1 MQGEAAE
8 RFVVFGLRLL
18 AVAFAVVGLLYLL
31 VPSPTLDVIS
41 DVGELLGNQTRAPHT
56 REYMWLSLGFAYMA
70 VITGICLI
78 AQADVVRYR
87 PLILLLA
94 AGKAASSL
102 TSLAFFLLQDQ
113 VFAYLLGFLV
123 DGSLIL
129 VALWLWSLVGRVDRP
144 FDSGRGASR
153 GLGESERRTLA
164 AICEAMAPG
173 AGGLPAAERDVA
185 VAGPVAEFL
194 AAAPPDFL
202 GRLRLGLRA
211 FEWLPFPRRF
221 SRLDQAGRER
231 VLARLERSRLS
242 LKHDLLLMAKL
253 FSTFGYAAAPE
264 VEAQVGNEVRCA
276 LAGGGAPAP
285 AAPLGDTTPR
295 GEGEEA
301 DVVIVGS
308 GAGGAVAAATL
319 AEAGLDVLVL
329 EAGGDHDRDSYPADR
344 LDAVRTLYRG
354 AGLTVATG
362 RPPIVVPVARTV
374 GGTTVVN
381 SGTCFR
387 APESVLDDWARRFGI
402 DWARDLDADFAAAE
416 EMLDVRRLDPARMGR
431 NGRLA
436 MEGAAAIGASG
447 GPISRN
453 AGECEQCSSCPFGCP
468 LDAKRGMHVTYL
480 PRAVAAG
487 ARLRAG
493 VEARRILVEGG
504 RAVGVECLLDGGD
517 TGPRPP
523 AAGGGERSARR
534 PGAPPRPYTVRAR
547 HAVIAAGGAFG
558 TPELLLRS
566 GLGNAAVGRNL
577 HVHPACW
584 VGARYEE
591 EVRGWDGVMQSY
603 YVDEWESRGIL
614 LEATFTPPAFGGA
627 WLAGTGAEHQRALLG
642 LRHVG
647 SIGVQLTDRSAGRV
661 RLGPDGIRA
670 AYGLTRE
677 DADRAVFGIARAA
690 EVHFAAGATE
700 VYPNLARV
708 PVLRPGDLPAFE
720 ATRFKPA
727 ELRLEGFHPMG
738 TARIAAD
745 PREGACAP
753 DGSLHG
759 TAGLYVA
766 DASLFPTALGVN
778 PMMTIV
784 AFAGRVARE
793 VAGAAAPRPSG
804 SAAQAARR

>member
-8 RFVVFGLRLL
+8 RFVVFALRVL
-18 AVAFAVVGLLYLL
+18 AVCFAVVGLLYLL

-41 DVGELLGNQTRAPHT
+41 DVGEIFGFDGRAPHT
-56 REYMWLSLGFAYMA
+56 QEFMWLSLGFAYMA

-102 TSLAFFLLQDQ
+102 TSLAFFAIQGQ
-113 VFAYLLGFLV
+113 VFTYLLGFLV

-129 VALWLWSLVGRVDRP
+129 LALWLWSLVGRIDRP
-144 FDSGRGASR
+144 FEPGRGGSR
-153 GLGESERRTLA
+153 GLGKAERRTLG

-173 AGGLPAAERDVA
+173 VDGAPAAERDIA
-185 VAGPVAEFL
+185 VAGPVAELLGSVPPSFL
-194 AAAPPDFL
+194 AQ
-202 GRLRLGLRA
+202 LRLGLRA
-211 FEWLPFPRRF
+211 FEWTAFPRRF

-231 VLARLERSRLS
+231 VLRRLEGSRLAF
-242 LKHDLLLMAKL
+242 KHDLLLMAKL
-253 FSTFGYAAAPE
+253 FSTLGYAVAPE
-264 VEAQVGNEVRCA
+264 VEAKVGNEISCR
-276 LAGGGAPAP
+276 LADGTLPEPTGG
-285 AAPLGDTTPR
+285 LGDTVPR

-329 EAGGDHDRDSYPADR
+329 EAGDHHDRDTYPADR
-344 LDAVRTLYRG
+344 LDAIRSLYRG
-354 AGLTVATG
+354 AGLTIAAG
-362 RPPIVVPVARTV
+362 RPPIVVPVGRVV

-387 APESVLDDWARRFGI
+387 APEAVLDDWAKRFGI
-402 DWARDLDADFAAAE
+402 DWAGELDADFAEAE
-416 EMLDVRRLDPARMGR
+416 ETLRVRALDPATMGR
-431 NGRLA
+431 NGQLA

-447 GPISRN
+447 GPIARN
-453 AGECEQCSSCPFGCP
+453 AGGCDQCSSCPFGCP
-468 LDAKRGMHVTYL
+468 IDAKRGMHVSYL

-487 ARLRAG
+487 ARVRAG
-493 VEARRILVEGG
+493 VEARRILVEDG
-504 RAVGVECLLDGGD
+504 RAVGVECRVGGD
-517 TGPRPP
+517 GPGRASP
-523 AAGGGERSARR
+523 AGGVGPTGGVAESAR
-534 PGAPPRPYTVRAR
+534 PFTVRAR
-547 HAVIAAGGAFG
+547 RAVIAAGGALG

-584 VGARYEE
+584 VGARYAE

-603 YVDEWESRGIL
+603 YVDEWERRGVL

-627 WLAGTGAEHQRALLG
+627 WLAGSGAEHQRALLG
-642 LRHVG
+642 LGHVG
-647 SIGVQLTDRSAGRV
+647 SIGVQITDRSQGRV
-661 RLGPDGIRA
+661 RLGPDGVRM
-670 AYGLTRE
+670 AYDLTRE
-677 DADRAVFGIARAA
+677 DADRAVYGIARAA
-690 EVHFAAGATE
+690 EIHFAAGATE

-708 PVLRPGDLPAFE
+708 PVLRPGDLPRFE
-720 ATRFKPA
+720 ARRFKPA

-745 PREGACAP
+745 PRQGACAP

-778 PMMTIV
+778 PMMTII
-784 AFAGRVARE
+784 AFAKQVARE
-793 VAGAAAPRPSG
+793 VAAGPPRGG
-804 SAAQAARR
+804 S

>member
-1 MQGEAAE
+1 VQGAAAE
-8 RFVVFGLRLL
+8 RFVVFALRVL

-31 VPSPTLDVIS
+31 LPSLSLDVIS
-41 DVGELLGNQTRAPHT
+41 DVGELLGNHNRAPHT
-56 REYMWLSLGFAYMA
+56 QEYMWLSLGFAYMA

-78 AQADVVRYR
+78 AQSDVVRYR

-102 TSLAFFLLQDQ
+102 TSLAFFLIQGQ
-113 VFAYLLGFLV
+113 VFTYLLGFLV

-129 VALWLWSLVGRVDRP
+129 LALWLWVLVGRVDRP
-144 FDSGRGASR
+144 IDPAGRHR
-153 GLGESERRTLA
+153 GLGTAERRTLS
-164 AICEAMAPG
+164 AICAAMAPG
-173 AGGLPAAERDVA
+173 IDGLPAAERDVD
-185 VAGPVAEFL
+185 VSGPVAEVL
-194 AAAPPDFL
+194 RAAPRHFL
-202 GRLRLGLRA
+202 LRLRIALRG
-211 FEWLPFPRRF
+211 FEWLSFPRRF
-221 SRLDQAGRER
+221 SRLDLPARER
-231 VLARLERSRLS
+231 VLRRLDDSRVP

-253 FSTFGYAAAPE
+253 FATLGYAVAPA
-264 VEAQVGNEVRCA
+264 VEAKVGNVTACG
-276 LAGGGAPAP
+276 LADGGVPEPAGT
-285 AAPLGDTTPR
+285 LGDTEPR
-295 GEGEEA
+295 GEGEEC

-329 EAGGDHDRDSYPADR
+329 EAGRHYERDTYPGDR
-344 LDAVRTLYRG
+344 LAAIKTLYRG

-362 RPPIVVPVARTV
+362 RPPIVVPVGRVV

-402 DWARDLDADFAAAE
+402 DWGPDLDADFAEAE
-416 EMLDVRRLDPARMGR
+416 EMLHVQQLDPSRMGR
-431 NGRLA
+431 NGQLA
-436 MEGAAAIGASG
+436 MAGAAALGARG

-453 AGECEQCSSCPFGCP
+453 AGDCTQCSSCPFGCP
-468 LDAKRGMHVTYL
+468 LDAKRGMHVSYL

-487 ARLRAG
+487 ARVRAE
-493 VEARRILVEGG
+493 VEARRVLVEGG
-504 RAVGVECLLDGGD
+504 RAVGVEC
-517 TGPRPP
+517 RV
-523 AAGGGERSARR
+523 GGEDGPAR
-534 PGAPPRPYTVRAR
+534 PFTVRAR
-547 HAVIAAGGAFG
+547 RAVIAAGGALG
-558 TPELLLRS
+558 TPELLQRS

-603 YVDEWESRGIL
+603 YVDEWESRGVL
-614 LEATFTPPAFGGA
+614 LEATSTPPAFGGA
-627 WLAGTGAEHQRALLG
+627 WLAGSGAEHQRSMLD

-647 SIGVQLTDRSAGRV
+647 SIGVQLTDRSEGRV
-661 RLGPDGIRA
+661 RLSSGGLRMS
-670 AYGLTRE
+670 YNLTRD
-677 DADRAVFGIARAA
+677 DAARAVFGIARAA
-690 EVHFAAGATE
+690 EIHFAAGATE

-708 PVLRPGDLPAFE
+708 KVLRPGDLATFE
-720 ATRFKPA
+720 ATSFKPA

-778 PMMTIV
+778 PMMTII
-784 AFAGRVARE
+784 AFAKQIARE
-793 VAGAAAPRPSG
+793 VAGG
-804 SAAQAARR
+804 SERSPAGRRRAGTSA

>member
-1 MQGEAAE
+1 VQGEAAE
-8 RFVVFGLRLL
+8 RFVVFGLGVL
-18 AVAFAVVGLLYLL
+18 AVCFAGVGLLYLV

-41 DVGELLGNQTRAPHT
+41 NVGELLGNHTRAPHT
-56 REYMWLSLGFAYMA
+56 QEFMWLSLGFAYMA

-78 AQADVVRYR
+78 ARADVVRYR

-129 VALWLWSLVGRVDRP
+129 LALWLWVLVGRIDRP
-144 FDSGRGASR
+144 FESGRGGSR
-153 GLGESERRTLA
+153 GLGRAERRTLG
-164 AICEAMAPG
+164 AICQAMAPG
-173 AGGLPAAERDVA
+173 IDGAPAAERDIA
-185 VAGPVAEFL
+185 VAGPVAELLRSVPPSFL
-194 AAAPPDFL
+194 L
-202 GRLRLGLRA
+202 QLRLGLRA
-211 FEWLPFPRRF
+211 FEWTAFPRRF
-221 SRLDQAGRER
+221 SRLDQPGRER
-231 VLARLERSRLS
+231 VFKRLEGSRLA

-253 FSTFGYAAAPE
+253 FSTLGYAVAPE
-264 VEAQVGNEVRCA
+264 VEAKVGNEISCR
-276 LAGGGAPAP
+276 LADGTAPEP
-285 AAPLGDTTPR
+285 AGTLGDTVPR

-329 EAGGDHDRDSYPADR
+329 EAGDHYERDTYPRDR
-344 LDAVRTLYRG
+344 LDAIESLYRG
-354 AGLTVATG
+354 AGLTVAAG
-362 RPPIVVPVARTV
+362 RPPIVVPVGRVV

-387 APESVLDDWARRFGI
+387 APEAMLDNWAKRFGI
-402 DWARDLDADFAAAE
+402 DWAGDLDADFAEAE
-416 EMLDVRRLDPARMGR
+416 QTLRVQALDPATMGR
-431 NGRLA
+431 NGQLA

-447 GPISRN
+447 GPIARN
-453 AGECEQCSSCPFGCP
+453 AGSCDQCSSCPFGCP
-468 LDAKRGMHVTYL
+468 IDAKRGMHVSYL

-487 ARLRAG
+487 ARVRAG
-493 VEARRILVEGG
+493 VEARRILVEDG
-504 RAVGVECLLDGGD
+504 RAVGVACRVDGGE
-517 TGPRPP
+517 GPARPFT
-523 AAGGGERSARR
+523 ARARR
-534 PGAPPRPYTVRAR
+534 
-547 HAVIAAGGAFG
+547 AVIAAGGALG
-558 TPELLLRS
+558 TPELLMRS

-603 YVDEWESRGIL
+603 YVDQWESRGVL

-627 WLAGTGAEHQRALLG
+627 WLAGSGAEHQRAMLN
-642 LRHVG
+642 LRHVA
-647 SIGVQLTDRSAGRV
+647 SIGVQLTDRSEGRV
-661 RLGPDGIRA
+661 RLGAGDLRMS
-670 AYGLTRE
+670 YDLTR
-677 DADRAVFGIARAA
+677 DDTARLVFGIARAA
-690 EVHFAAGATE
+690 EVHFAAGAAA

-708 PVLRPGDLPAFE
+708 PVLRPGDLQDFE
-720 ATRFKPA
+720 AGTFRPS

-745 PREGACAP
+745 PRQGACAP

-778 PMMTIV
+778 PMMTII
-784 AFAGRVARE
+784 AFAKQVARE
-793 VAGAAAPRPSG
+793 VAGSSFSSSSYSPQVAH
-804 SAAQAARR
+804 